1 MSDSERVAVS
11 IAYWSKE
18 VPILFII
25 FFIASS
31 SSKIIKKMDI
41 IEEILLKL
49 DAKIIEYEVSKVSEF
64 SLPRLYDVQEA
75 RERLFELYNHIID
88 EVFSKVSIES
98 VRRDNIRLENTPLV
112 VEAFVFE
119 DERFDFKI
127 SFFDEI
133 EGLEYAL
140 GLVENMMKSRRIMYN
155 VCLSGKVSVKEV
167 SVVGDSVVVVLE

>member
-1 MSDSERVAVS
+1 M
-11 IAYWSKE
+11 
-18 VPILFII
+18 
-25 FFIASS
+25 
-31 SSKIIKKMDI
+31 
-41 IEEILLKL
+41 
-49 DAKIIEYEVSKVSEF
+49 
-64 SLPRLYDVQEA
+64 
-75 RERLFELYNHIID
+75 FELYNHIID

-140 GLVENMMKSRRIMYN
+140 GLVENMMKSRRIMYD
-155 VCLSGKVSVKEV
+155 VCLCGKVSVREV